1 MIVDKKKIKAIE
13 SPTSVEENPMLPDND
28 NTTLEEIEDNPL
40 IEVYLAV
47 RRVLESLHVKPNDNL
62 SPKLFQTVKIDNGQF
77 ERIVRSRGNTE
88 YAVGFPAAFIRF
100 VNVRFLVAQQ
110 RIGEGRATMRIRFIL
125 NNLNNSD
132 DVAEF
137 EGFRIFQQINDA
149 IQDAK
154 DREAALNER
163 CNLTYFDMPESQD
176 NGLQPFW
183 IDYEIWFRTSSSF
196 QYRNWV
202 DRYLVMPPF
211 TNHADAIEHDIDSHG
226 NHATPAIEE
235 VAKYE
240 PSVEVI
246 PGESTGNDSDLNNVG
261 TTI

>member
-1 MIVDKKKIKAIE
+1 MIVDKKIIQAIDA
-13 SPTSVEENPMLPDND
+13 PTDAGENPMLPDD
-28 NTTLEEIEDNPL
+28 DHTTLEEVRDNPL
-40 IEVYLAV
+40 IEAYSAV
-47 RRVLESLHVKPNDNL
+47 KRVLESMHTDPADTQ

-77 ERIVRSRGNTE
+77 QRIVRSHGNTE
-88 YAVGFPAAFIRF
+88 YAVRFPAVFIHF
-100 VNVRFLVAQQ
+100 INVRFLVAQQ

-125 NNLNNSD
+125 NTLNNSD
-132 DVAEF
+132 DVAEV
-137 EGFRIFQQINDA
+137 EGFKIFQQINDA

-154 DREAALNER
+154 GREAALNER

-176 NGLQPFW
+176 NGLQSFW

-211 TNHADAIEHDIDSHG
+211 TNHSDAMEHDTESHG
-226 NHATPAIEE
+226 DHPTPTIEE
-235 VAKYE
+235 VAKFE
-240 PSVEVI
+240 PSVDVPPEQSM
-246 PGESTGNDSDLNNVG
+246 GKSEDLPPTD